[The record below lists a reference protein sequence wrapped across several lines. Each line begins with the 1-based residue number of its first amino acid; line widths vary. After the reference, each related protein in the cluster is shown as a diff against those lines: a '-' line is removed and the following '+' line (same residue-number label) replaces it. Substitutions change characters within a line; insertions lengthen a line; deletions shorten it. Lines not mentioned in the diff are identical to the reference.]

1 MIDDL
6 ESKPVFSP
14 SKIGDYWS
22 EWRGRVFSFPKKKA
36 ILVTIP
42 DNLMGKFGFFVRIE
56 NNFYSKYGMERT
68 EKALSLIREGDI
80 EGAKRVL
87 GLRKGE

>member
-22 EWRGRVFSFPKKKA
+22 EWRGRVFPSRRRK
-36 ILVTIP
+36 L
-42 DNLMGKFGFFVRIE
+42 FG
-56 NNFYSKYGMERT
+56 
-68 EKALSLIREGDI
+68 
-80 EGAKRVL
+80 
-87 GLRKGE
+87 